1 MGVSSAGVARRAK
14 EGIGGPSSRGLFRK
28 WGAQGKSRLTG
39 PESWTLWC
47 ADIRS
52 CTLDGVFCVQCV
64 VVWCSKRAVQ
74 GRALRAGL
82 RRVAGSRQS
91 AGRRLALAEGA
102 RSRRRANW
110 RCGEGRDS
118 AARGR
123 LALVLVLV
131 WLCGVSCVW
140 EEQQYFVAVA
150 VGAVGR
156 RGFTGA
162 DGTFDD

>member
-1 MGVSSAGVARRAK
+1 MRRGVVFEACSAG
-14 EGIGGPSSRGLFRK
+14 
-28 WGAQGKSRLTG
+28 
-39 PESWTLWC
+39 
-47 ADIRS
+47 
-52 CTLDGVFCVQCV
+52 
-64 VVWCSKRAVQ
+64 Q

-123 LALVLVLV
+123 LVLVLVLVLV

-140 EEQQYFVAVA
+140 EEQQ
-150 VGAVGR
+150 
-156 RGFTGA
+156 
-162 DGTFDD
+162 

>member
-1 MGVSSAGVARRAK
+1 MGVSSAGVARKAK

-52 CTLDGVFCVQCV
+52 CMLEGLFCVQCCGV
-64 VVWCSKRAVQ
+64 RSVRC
-74 GRALRAGL
+74 RALRAGL

-91 AGRRLALAEGA
+91 TVDWQTPG
-102 RSRRRANW
+102 
-110 RCGEGRDS
+110 
-118 AARGR
+118 RGR
-123 LALVLVLV
+123 TQQAAGELAVRRGQRQRSAGQAGAGAGAGA
-131 WLCGVSCVW
+131 GVV
-140 EEQQYFVAVA
+140 VRGVVRVGRAAVA
-150 VGAVGR
+150 VAVGR

>member
-1 MGVSSAGVARRAK
+1 VSSAGVARRAK
-14 EGIGGPSSRGLFRK
+14 EGIGGSSSRGLFRK

-52 CTLDGVFCVQCV
+52 CMLDGVFCVQCV
-64 VVWCSKRAVQ
+64 VVYEACRAGQ

-91 AGRRLALAEGA
+91 AGRRLAEGA

-110 RCGEGRDS
+110 RCGEGRDRQRS
-118 AARGR
+118 AGQA
-123 LALVLVLV
+123 
-131 WLCGVSCVW
+131 
-140 EEQQYFVAVA
+140 
-150 VGAVGR
+150 GA
-156 RGFTGA
+156 GA
-162 DGTFDD
+162 DVVVRGSRACGKSSSSGGCGSSHSLPARFYRRRWNF

>member
-1 MGVSSAGVARRAK
+1 MKVAVDRARKLDIVVCRHSKLYAGRCLLCAMRRGVVFEACSAG
-14 EGIGGPSSRGLFRK
+14 
-28 WGAQGKSRLTG
+28 
-39 PESWTLWC
+39 
-47 ADIRS
+47 
-52 CTLDGVFCVQCV
+52 
-64 VVWCSKRAVQ
+64 Q

-140 EEQQYFVAVA
+140 EEQQ
-150 VGAVGR
+150 
-156 RGFTGA
+156 
-162 DGTFDD
+162 